1 MSISRHRRVP
11 ATPTT
16 VAESLFLPGPGFLC
30 LCRNWPV
37 FKVSKASGP
46 CLQCNGQG
54 PLASSR
60 DGRRPS
66 VPVKTL

>member
-1 MSISRHRRVP
+1 MSISGHRRVP

-16 VAESLFLPGPGFLC
+16 VAESRFLPGPWLLC

-46 CLQCNGQG
+46 RLQCNRQG
-54 PLASSR
+54 PPRLLQETE
-60 DGRRPS
+60 GVS